1 MAMSDFQPDLERPVA
16 IFGSVVTSKKMKK
29 TPSCFTISLTGEQVE
44 LLRHALSKTCWEFSD
59 GDYCHFKA
67 KKEKTSLSM
76 YRSGKLVVQGTGTTD
91 FVEFVLEPLVLK
103 RCLEKF
109 PEAEAFTPH
118 AGIDESGKGDF
129 FGPLVIACAY
139 VGTKEQADKLRTAG
153 VRDSKQIK
161 TDAAILK
168 IAGEIRQILCGK
180 IGLIAIGPEA
190 YNRLY
195 ASMGNLNRLLAWGHA
210 RALENLLELV
220 PDCQEA
226 IADQF
231 GSEHLIR
238 NALMTRGRQIHLI
251 QRTRAES
258 DMAVG
263 AASILAR
270 AEFVRRMD
278 ALSSSSGR
286 SVPLPRGAGPAVD
299 SAAREI
305 AAEGG
310 REALSRVAKMHF
322 RTAAKVLG
330 TGDLFGS
337 EN

>member
-1 MAMSDFQPDLERPVA
+1 MTAKNTA
-16 IFGSVVTSKKMKK
+16 
-29 TPSCFTISLTGEQVE
+29 SCFTIALNEEQTERLRDALTE
-44 LLRHALSKTCWEFSD
+44 SCWELSD

-67 KKEKTSLSM
+67 RKEKTSLAM
-76 YRSGKLVVQGTGTTD
+76 YRSGKLVVQGGGTSD
-91 FVEFVLEPLVLK
+91 FVEFILEPRVLQQ
-103 RCLEKF
+103 CLEK
-109 PEAEAFTPH
+109 PEEEAFSPH

-139 VGTKEQADKLRTAG
+139 VGTPEQAEELRRAG

-161 TDAAILK
+161 TDGAILT
-168 IAGEIRQILCGK
+168 IAGEIRRILNGK
-180 IGLIAIGPEA
+180 IGMTAIGPEA

-195 ASMGNLNRLLAWGHA
+195 ASVGNLNRLLAWGHA

-220 PDCQEA
+220 PDCPAA

-238 NALMTRGRQIHLI
+238 NALMTRGRRIRLI
-251 QRTRAES
+251 QRTKAES

-270 AEFVRRMD
+270 AEFVRRMSL
-278 ALSSSSGR
+278 LSEGR
-286 SVPLPRGAGPAVD
+286 SAPLPRGAGPAVD
-299 SAAREI
+299 AAAREI

-310 REALSRVAKMHF
+310 REALSKVAKMHF
-322 RTAAKVLG
+322 RTAEKVLG
-330 TGDLFGS
+330 SGLFGS
-337 EN
+337 ED

>member
-1 MAMSDFQPDLERPVA
+1 MATGGKS
-16 IFGSVVTSKKMKK
+16 
-29 TPSCFTISLTGEQVE
+29 SCFTIVLNGEQVGQLKE
-44 LLRHALSKTCWEFSD
+44 ALEGACWELSE

-67 KKEKTSLSM
+67 KKEKTSLAM
-76 YRSGKLVVQGTGTTD
+76 YQSGKLVVQGAGVCD
-91 FVEFVLEPLVLK
+91 FVEFILEPLVLK
-103 RCLEKF
+103 RCLEQ
-109 PEAEAFTPH
+109 PEPEKFTPH

-139 VGTKEQADKLRTAG
+139 VGTVEQADELRAAG

-168 IAGEIRQILCGK
+168 IAEAIRRILRGK
-180 IGLIAIGPEA
+180 IGMIAIGPEA

-195 ASMGNLNRLLAWGHA
+195 ASVGNLNRLLAWGHA

-220 PDCQEA
+220 PDCPEA

-231 GSEHLIR
+231 GNEHLIR
-238 NALMTRGRQIHLI
+238 NALMARGRRIKLI
-251 QRTRAES
+251 QRPRAES

-270 AEFVRRMD
+270 AEFVRRMGL
-278 ALSSSSGR
+278 LSEGR
-286 SVPLPRGAGPAVD
+286 PEPLPRGAGPAVD
-299 SAAREI
+299 AAARAI

-310 REALSRVAKMHF
+310 REALSKVAKMHF

-330 TGDLFGS
+330 TDELPLS

>member
-1 MAMSDFQPDLERPVA
+1 MTARK
-16 IFGSVVTSKKMKK
+16 TS
-29 TPSCFTISLTGEQVE
+29 SCFTIALSEEQVE
-44 LLRHALSKTCWEFSD
+44 LLRHALSEACWELSD

-67 KKEKTSLSM
+67 KKEKTSLAM
-76 YRSGKLVVQGTGTTD
+76 YRSGKLVVQGGGTDD
-91 FVEFVLEPLVLK
+91 FVEFILEPLVLK
-103 RCLEKF
+103 QCLAR
-109 PEAEAFTPH
+109 PEEEPFSPH

-139 VGTKEQADKLRTAG
+139 VGTREQADELRAAG

-168 IAGEIRQILCGK
+168 IAGEIRRILNGK

-195 ASMGNLNRLLAWGHA
+195 ASVGNLNRLLAWGHA

-220 PDCQEA
+220 PDCPEA

-238 NALMTRGRQIHLI
+238 NALMTRGRRIRLI

-278 ALSSSSGR
+278 ALSTGR
-286 SVPLPRGAGPAVD
+286 PSPLPRGAGPAVD
-299 SAAREI
+299 AAAREI

-310 REALSRVAKMHF
+310 REALSKVAKMHF
-322 RTAAKVLG
+322 RTAEKVLG
-330 TGDLFGS
+330 SGGLFGS

>member
-1 MAMSDFQPDLERPVA
+1 MTV
-16 IFGSVVTSKKMKK
+16 KK
-29 TPSCFTISLTGEQVE
+29 TPSCFTISLSGEQVE
-44 LLRHALSKTCWEFSD
+44 LLRHALSEACWELSG

-67 KKEKTSLSM
+67 KKEKTSLAM
-76 YRSGKLVVQGTGTTD
+76 YLSGKLVVQGGGTAD
-91 FVEFVLEPLVLK
+91 FVEFILEPLVLK
-103 RCLEKF
+103 QCLED
-109 PEAEAFTPH
+109 PAESENFSPH

-139 VGTKEQADKLRTAG
+139 VGSREQADELRAAG

-168 IAGEIRQILCGK
+168 IAGEIRRILNGK

-195 ASMGNLNRLLAWGHA
+195 ASVGNLNRLLAWGHA

-220 PDCQEA
+220 PDCPEA

-238 NALMTRGRQIHLI
+238 NALMTRGRRIRLI

-278 ALSSSSGR
+278 VLSTGR
-286 SVPLPRGAGPAVD
+286 PSPLPRGAGPAVD
-299 SAAREI
+299 AAAREI

-310 REALSRVAKMHF
+310 REALSKVAKMHF
-322 RTAAKVLG
+322 RTAEKVLG
-330 TGDLFGS
+330 SGGLFGS